1 MKIILYLTFLKLIYL
16 SAQIL
21 TMATSKK
28 KLMLK
33 ADGRIW
39 INTPEGKLVGKGR
52 IELLE
57 KIKELGSIR
66 QAALAMEMSYR
77 QAWQMIDDMNTK
89 AKTILVISTR
99 GGKGG
104 GSATISKKGEQLIT
118 LFNSFNKKFQ
128 LFLSREEEN
137 FIF

>member
-1 MKIILYLTFLKLIYL
+1 
-16 SAQIL
+16 
-21 TMATSKK
+21 MATTKNKVS
-28 KLMLK
+28 LA

-39 INTPEGKLVGKGR
+39 INTSEGKLVGKGR
-52 IELLE
+52 IELME

-77 QAWQMIDDMNTK
+77 QAWQLIDDMNTK
-89 AKTILVISTR
+89 AKTPLVISTR

-104 GSATISKKGEQLIT
+104 GSAAITEKGEQLIT

-128 LFLSREEEN
+128 LFLARQEEN

>member
-1 MKIILYLTFLKLIYL
+1 
-16 SAQIL
+16 
-21 TMATSKK
+21 MATTKK
-28 KLMLK
+28 KISLA

-52 IELLE
+52 IELME

-77 QAWQMIDDMNTK
+77 QAWQLIDDMNIK
-89 AKTILVISTR
+89 AKTPLVISNR

-104 GSATISKKGEQLIT
+104 GSAIITEKGEQLIT

-128 LFLSREEEN
+128 TFLAQQGEK

>member
-1 MKIILYLTFLKLIYL
+1 MLT
-16 SAQIL
+16 
-21 TMATSKK
+21 
-28 KLMLK
+28 

-89 AKTILVISTR
+89 AKTTLVISAR

-104 GSATISKKGEQLIT
+104 GRATITEKGEQLIT
-118 LFNSFNKKFQ
+118 LFNSFNKKFE